1 MQIDLKCKLIIRYQ
15 ALMQIR
21 NKCKGRKKERKK
33 ERKEERFFILFN
45 FYTKLDSYGRKKIWR
60 KKEVG

>member
-1 MQIDLKCKLIIRYQ
+1 MQIDLKCKLIIRSSIN
-15 ALMQIR
+15 A
-21 NKCKGRKKERKK
+21 NAKE
-33 ERKEERFFILFN
+33 EREKERFFILFN

>member
-33 ERKEERFFILFN
+33 ERFFILFN